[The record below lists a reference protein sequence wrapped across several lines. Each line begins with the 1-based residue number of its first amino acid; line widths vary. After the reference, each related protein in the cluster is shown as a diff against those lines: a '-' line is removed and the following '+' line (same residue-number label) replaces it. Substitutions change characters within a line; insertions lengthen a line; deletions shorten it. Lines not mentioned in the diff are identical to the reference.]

1 MVVSESYKTARSVN
15 TQVLALAASRSDR
28 VNLDAIDIHLS
39 QQSLSHAIDQDNS
52 QHLLSTAS
60 SSRFRPL
67 ALSSS
72 LSHAN
77 YFLNVVPL
85 AALGLYLQDREF
97 H

>member
-1 MVVSESYKTARSVN
+1 MVVSESYKTVRSVN
-15 TQVLALAASRSDR
+15 TQVLALAACR
-28 VNLDAIDIHLS
+28 VNLDAINIHLS